1 MSSDRGKGEINMDK
15 EQELSFE
22 DALEELEKIVEK
34 LEEGDVPLEKAIN
47 YYQEGMKLSKIC
59 SDKLNK
65 VQEKVVKIVNE
76 QGKLEPFDVQE
87 EE

>member
-1 MSSDRGKGEINMDK
+1 MSK
-15 EQELSFE
+15 EELTFE
-22 DALEELEKIVEK
+22 EAMKQLEEIVGK

-59 SDKLNK
+59 SDKLET
-65 VQEKVVKIVNE
+65 VEEQMEQIVNE
-76 QGKLEPFDVQE
+76 QGDTVPFNVQE